1 MFAIRMLEEGT
12 QSNVTWLLWVALG
25 FFAVMVVVGWLVSR
39 NKKQETEPAHEHHE
53 EHHEEHAAHAA
64 DDLTVLEGIG
74 PKVAKVLAG
83 AGITTFAALAKA
95 NAAKVQEIL
104 NAAGLQMLNPAGWI
118 EQAEL
123 AAKGDTAGLKK
134 LQDQLKGGRHI
145 A

>member
-1 MFAIRMLEEGT
+1 MFAIRLLEEGTT

-25 FFAVMVVVGWLVSR
+25 FFAVIVVVGWLVSR
-39 NKKQETEPAHEHHE
+39 NKKQEAEPVHEHHE
-53 EHHEEHAAHAA
+53 EHHEEHAAHVA

-74 PKVAKVLAG
+74 PKVAKVLNE

-95 NAAKVQEIL
+95 DPAKVQEVL
-104 NAAGLQMLNPAGWI
+104 KAAGLQMMNPTGWI

-123 AAKGDTAGLKK
+123 AAKGDMEGLKK
-134 LQDQLKGGRHI
+134 LQDELKGGRR